1 MLLFNKIFSIKNL
14 IFFCLDKWVL
24 QSCEVQ
30 SNSRLR
36 IHICFSVG
44 YTMKLIKGT
53 VIHFYF
59 KHLEFKWKCFCLKI
73 SCFNKKK
80 LSFKQMFEKIYF
92 LSINLLFR
100 SRNVKIEHLLYLCG
114 LKVWKIYGKWKNLL
128 DFLWLD

>member
-1 MLLFNKIFSIKNL
+1 MENQNYLLEKYGEWHDEIKKLNERNCIHCYFKHLKFKWMICFCSTKFSIKNL

-73 SCFNKKK
+73 SCFNKKSYHLNK
-80 LSFKQMFEKIYF
+80 CLRR
-92 LSINLLFR
+92 SIF
-100 SRNVKIEHLLYLCG
+100 YP
-114 LKVWKIYGKWKNLL
+114 
-128 DFLWLD
+128 